1 MPPKIAV
8 PKRKQGQ
15 LTASH
20 KRAPKQE
27 REIAAAMGGKV
38 TLGSGN
44 LEVKGD
50 VRVPRVAR
58 IECKTTMNQSF
69 SITRDIV
76 RKIQTAAMGAGE
88 LPAVVVEFL
97 DKKGRPVSSIAIV
110 PTWVLS
116 LIADFANP
124 AIDNTKDL

>member
-27 REIAAAMGGKV
+27 REIAAATGGKV

-44 LEVKGD
+44 LDVKGD
-50 VRVPRVAR
+50 IRVARVAR

-69 SITRDIV
+69 PITREIV
-76 RKIQTAAMGAGE
+76 RKIQTAAIGAGE
-88 LPAVVVEFL
+88 LPAVIVEFL
-97 DKKGRPVSSIAIV
+97 DRKGRPVSSIAVV
-110 PTWVLS
+110 PTWVLE

-124 AIDNTKDL
+124 TIDKS